1 MPRKT
6 RHNDIT
12 SPDKLSQ
19 VNKENMRLKEDFL
32 DYLKSLRR
40 SQGTL
45 AGYNNDLDI
54 IFTFIMERLGNKD
67 FRKLTKRDI
76 ISIQNWL
83 VDNGNSPAR
92 IRRVKSAMSSLSNYC
107 ENILADDDPDYE
119 GYRAVVRKIENPP
132 LQPVREKTVWDD
144 DELENLLELLVS
156 KKKYE
161 VACFVALGMYGGRR
175 KAELCRFKVSD
186 FDDSRLVCEGSLYK
200 SAPILT
206 KGGKMLEC
214 YTLAHKFKPY
224 LDLWMTY
231 RNEHEIYSEWLFPEK
246 GNPSS
251 HIQVST
257 VNSWANTLSAM
268 TGRDFY
274 VHALRHFYCSA
285 LIRAGIPDS
294 VIVDI
299 VGWSS
304 SEMLKIYDDNPK
316 DDRLGMYF
324 TKDGIVAPQ
333 EKSFSDM

>member
-6 RHNDIT
+6 RHNSIT
-12 SPDKLSQ
+12 SPEKLKQ
-19 VNKENMRLKEDFL
+19 INNENMRLKDDFL
-32 DYLKSLRR
+32 NYLKSLRR

-45 AGYNNDLDI
+45 AGYDNDLNI
-54 IFTFIMERLGNKD
+54 VFTYIMEKLGNKD

-92 IRRVKSAMSSLSNYC
+92 IRRIKSALSSLSNYC
-107 ENILADDDPDYE
+107 ENILSDDDPDYD

-132 LQPVREKTVWDD
+132 LHAVREKTVFED
-144 DELENLLELLVS
+144 DELEELLSALVT

-175 KAELCRFKVSD
+175 KAELCRFRVSD
-186 FDDSRLVCEGSLYK
+186 FDQGRLVCDGALYK
-200 SAPILT
+200 SQPILT
-206 KGGKMLEC
+206 KGAKMLEC
-214 YTLAHKFKPY
+214 YTLANKFQPY
-224 LDLWMTY
+224 LDLWMEY
-231 RNEHEIYSEWLFPEK
+231 RNNNNINSEWLFPDRANPEK
-246 GNPSS
+246 CLS
-251 HIQVST
+251 IST

-274 VHALRHFYCSA
+274 FHALRHFYCSA

-294 VIVDI
+294 VIIDI

-324 TKDGIVAPQ
+324 NKDGIVQSQP
-333 EKSFSDM
+333 KSLSDL

>member
-6 RHNDIT
+6 VRKSLT
-12 SPDKLSQ
+12 SPEKLALINSD
-19 VNKENMRLKEDFL
+19 NMRLKDDFL

-40 SQGTL
+40 SPGTL
-45 AGYNNDLDI
+45 AGYDNDLNI
-54 IFTFIMERLGNKD
+54 IFTYVMERLNNKD

-92 IRRVKSAMSSLSNYC
+92 IRRIKSALSSLSNYC
-107 ENILADDDPDYE
+107 ENILSDDDPDYS

-132 LQPVREKTVWDD
+132 LQSVREKTVWDD
-144 DELENLLELLVS
+144 VELEDILKLLVN

-161 VACFVALGMYGGRR
+161 MACFVALGVYSGRR
-175 KAELCRFKVSD
+175 KAELCRFRMSD
-186 FDDSRLVCEGSLYK
+186 FEESRLVCDGALYK
-200 SAPILT
+200 SAPIQT

-214 YTLAHKFKPY
+214 YTLAHKFQPY
-224 LDLWMTY
+224 LDAWISY
-231 RNEHEIYSEWLFPEK
+231 RNEIGIESDWLFPER
-246 GNPSS
+246 NNWSE
-251 HIQVST
+251 HIQIST
-257 VNSWANTLSAM
+257 VNSWANTLS
-268 TGRDFY
+268 TISGRDFY
-274 VHALRHFYCSA
+274 FHSLRHAFCSA

-324 TKDGIVAPQ
+324 TKDGIVASQ
-333 EKSFSDM
+333 AKSFSDM

>member
-19 VNKENMRLKEDFL
+19 VNKENIRLKEDFL

-54 IFTFIMERLGNKD
+54 IFTFIMERLCNKD

-175 KAELCRFKVSD
+175 KSELCRFKVSD

-333 EKSFSDM
+333 AKSFSDM

>member
-6 RHNDIT
+6 TRKSLT
-12 SPDKLSQ
+12 SQEKLAM
-19 VNKENMRLKEDFL
+19 VNTENLRLKEDFL
-32 DYLKSLRR
+32 EYLKSLRR
-40 SQGTL
+40 SPGTL

-54 IFTFIMERLGNKD
+54 VFTYIMEKLGNKD

-83 VDNGNSPAR
+83 VSNGNSPAR
-92 IRRVKSAMSSLSNYC
+92 IRRVKSAISSLSNYC
-107 ENILADDDPDYE
+107 ENILSDDDPDYE

-132 LQPVREKTVWDD
+132 LQPVREKTVWEDE
-144 DELENLLELLVS
+144 ELENLLDLLIE

-161 VACFVALGMYGGRR
+161 MACFVALGMYGGRR
-175 KAELCRFKVSD
+175 KSELCRFKVSD
-186 FDDSRLVCEGSLYK
+186 FDDSRLVCDGALYK

-224 LDLWMTY
+224 LDLWLSY
-231 RNEHEIYSEWLFPEK
+231 RNEKGINGDWLFPDK
-246 GNPSS
+246 NNPNE
-251 HIQVST
+251 HIQIST
-257 VNSWANTLSAM
+257 VNSWANTLSTM

-316 DDRLGMYF
+316 DDRIGMYF
-324 TKDGIVAPQ
+324 TKDGMVAPQ
-333 EKSFSDM
+333 SKSFSEI

>member
-6 RHNDIT
+6 RHNSIT
-12 SPDKLSQ
+12 SPDKLAL
-19 VNKENMRLKEDFL
+19 VNRENMRLKEDFL

-40 SQGTL
+40 SPGTL
-45 AGYNNDLDI
+45 AGYDNDLNI
-54 IFTFIMERLGNKD
+54 IFTYMMERLGNKD

-92 IRRVKSAMSSLSNYC
+92 IRRIKSALSSLSNYC
-107 ENILADDDPDYE
+107 ENILSDDDPDYS

-132 LQPVREKTVWDD
+132 LQAVREKTVWGD
-144 DELENLLELLVS
+144 DELEDILKVLID

-161 VACFVALGMYGGRR
+161 MACFVALAAYSGRR
-175 KAELCRFKVSD
+175 KSELCRFRVSD
-186 FDDSRLVCEGSLYK
+186 FDNSRLVCEGALFK

-214 YTLAHKFKPY
+214 YTLAHKFEPY
-224 LDLWMTY
+224 LNAWLQY
-231 RNEHEIYSEWLFPEK
+231 RNENSIQSDWLFPDK
-246 GNPSS
+246 NNSDD
-251 HIQVST
+251 HIQIST
-257 VNSWANTLSAM
+257 VNSWANTLS
-268 TGRDFY
+268 TISGRDFY
-274 VHALRHFYCSA
+274 FHSLRHAFCSA
-285 LIRAGIPDS
+285 LIREGIPDS

-304 SEMLKIYDDNPK
+304 SEMLKIYNDNPK

-333 EKSFSDM
+333 AKSLSDI

>member
-6 RHNDIT
+6 VKKSLT
-12 SPDKLSQ
+12 SPEKLEM

-32 DYLKSLRR
+32 EYLKSLRR
-40 SQGTL
+40 SSGTL
-45 AGYNNDLDI
+45 AGYDNDLNI
-54 IFTFIMERLGNKD
+54 VFTYVMERLGNKD

-83 VDNGNSPAR
+83 VSNGNSPAR
-92 IRRVKSAMSSLSNYC
+92 IRRIKSAMSSLSNYC
-107 ENILADDDPDYE
+107 ENILSDDDPDYD

-132 LQPVREKTVWDD
+132 LQPVREKTVWEDE
-144 DELENLLELLVS
+144 ELEELLDILVE

-161 VACFVALGMYGGRR
+161 IACFVALGMYGGRR
-175 KAELCRFKVSD
+175 KSELCRFKVSD
-186 FDDSRLVCEGSLYK
+186 FDDSRLVCDGALYK

-214 YTLAHKFKPY
+214 YTLAHKFKLY
-224 LDLWMTY
+224 LDLWMSY
-231 RNEHEIYSEWLFPEK
+231 RNEKCINSEWLFPDK
-246 GNPSS
+246 ANPNE
-251 HIQVST
+251 HIQIST
-257 VNSWANTLSAM
+257 INSWANTLSSL

-274 VHALRHFYCSA
+274 MHALRHYHCSA

-299 VGWSS
+299 IGWSS

-316 DDRLGMYF
+316 DDRIGMYF
-324 TKDGIVAPQ
+324 TKDGIIAHQ
-333 EKSFSDM
+333 AKGFSDI

>member
-6 RHNDIT
+6 KHNDIT
-12 SPDKLSQ
+12 NPDKLAQ

-32 DYLKSLRR
+32 NYLKSLRR

-45 AGYNNDLDI
+45 SGYNNDLDI
-54 IFTFIMERLGNKD
+54 IFTYMMEHLGNKD

-132 LQPVREKTVWDD
+132 LQPVREKTVWADE
-144 DELENLLELLVS
+144 ELENLLNLLVN
-156 KKKYE
+156 KNKYE
-161 VACFVALGMYGGRR
+161 IACFVALGMYGGRR
-175 KAELCRFKVSD
+175 KSELCRFKVSD

-214 YTLAHKFKPY
+214 YTLAHKFRPY
-224 LDLWMTY
+224 LDLWVDY
-231 RNEHEIYSEWLFPEK
+231 RNEHGIQSDWLFPDR
-246 GNPSS
+246 GNPTE
-251 HIQVST
+251 HIQIST
-257 VNSWANTLSAM
+257 VNSWSNTLSAM

-285 LIRAGIPDS
+285 LIRSGIPDS

-324 TKDGIVAPQ
+324 TKDGIVAHQ
-333 EKSFSDM
+333 AKSFSDM

>member
-6 RHNDIT
+6 QRNSIT
-12 SPDKLSQ
+12 SPEKLEM
-19 VNKENMRLKEDFL
+19 VNKENLRLKEDFL

-40 SQGTL
+40 SPGTL
-45 AGYNNDLDI
+45 SGYSNDLDI
-54 IFTFIMERLGNKD
+54 IFTYVMERLGNKD

-83 VDNGNSPAR
+83 VTNGNSPAR
-92 IRRVKSAMSSLSNYC
+92 IRRIKSAMSSLSNYC
-107 ENILADDDPDYE
+107 ENILSDDDPDYE

-132 LQPVREKTVWDD
+132 LQAVREKTVWSDE
-144 DELENLLELLVS
+144 ELEELLKSLVDM
-156 KKKYE
+156 KKYE
-161 VACFVALGMYGGRR
+161 MACFVALGVYSGRR
-175 KAELCRFKVSD
+175 KAELCRFRTSD
-186 FDDSRLVCEGSLYK
+186 FEDSRLVCEGALYK
-200 SAPILT
+200 SAPIQT

-224 LDLWMTY
+224 LDLWMDF
-231 RNEHEIYSEWLFPEK
+231 RECHNIHSEWLFPDRS
-246 GNPSS
+246 NCRD
-251 HIQVST
+251 HLQIST
-257 VNSWANTLSAM
+257 VNSWANTLSSI

-274 VHALRHFYCSA
+274 FHSLRHSFCSA

-316 DDRLGMYF
+316 DGRLGMYF

-333 EKSFSDM
+333 AKGFSDI

>member
-6 RHNDIT
+6 KHNDIT
-12 SPDKLSQ
+12 SPGKLAQ

-32 DYLKSLRR
+32 NYLKSLRR

-45 AGYNNDLDI
+45 SGYNNDLDI
-54 IFTFIMERLGNKD
+54 IFTYIMEHLGNKD

-107 ENILADDDPDYE
+107 ENILSDDDPDYE

-132 LQPVREKTVWDD
+132 LQPVREKTVWADE
-144 DELENLLELLVS
+144 ELENLLNLLVN
-156 KKKYE
+156 KNKYE
-161 VACFVALGMYGGRR
+161 IACFVALGMYGGRR
-175 KAELCRFKVSD
+175 KSELCRFKMSD
-186 FDDSRLVCEGSLYK
+186 FDDSRLVCDGALYK

-214 YTLAHKFKPY
+214 YTLAHKFRPY
-224 LDLWMTY
+224 LNLWMDY
-231 RNEHEIYSEWLFPEK
+231 RNEHGIKSDWLFPDRCDPAE
-246 GNPSS
+246 
-251 HIQVST
+251 HIQIST
-257 VNSWANTLSAM
+257 VNSWANTLSVL

-274 VHALRHFYCSA
+274 MHALRHFYCSA

-324 TKDGIVAPQ
+324 TKDGIVASQ
-333 EKSFSDM
+333 AKSFSDM

>member
-6 RHNDIT
+6 IRKSLTNQE
-12 SPDKLSQ
+12 KLAL
-19 VNKENMRLKEDFL
+19 VNTENLRLKEDFL
-32 DYLKSLRR
+32 EYLKSLRR
-40 SQGTL
+40 SPGTL

-54 IFTFIMERLGNKD
+54 VFTYVMEKLGNKD

-83 VDNGNSPAR
+83 VSNGNSPAR
-92 IRRVKSAMSSLSNYC
+92 IRRIKSAISSLSNYC
-107 ENILADDDPDYE
+107 ENILSDDDPDYE

-132 LQPVREKTVWDD
+132 LQPVREKTVWEDE
-144 DELENLLELLVS
+144 ELENLLDLLVE
-156 KKKYE
+156 KGKYE
-161 VACFVALGMYGGRR
+161 IACFVALGMYGGRR
-175 KAELCRFKVSD
+175 KSELCRFRVSD
-186 FDDSRLVCEGSLYK
+186 FDSSRLVCDGALYK
-200 SAPILT
+200 SAPLMT

-224 LDLWMTY
+224 LDLWMSY
-231 RNEHEIYSEWLFPEK
+231 RNEKGISGDWLFPDRN
-246 GNPSS
+246 NPNN
-251 HIQVST
+251 HIQIST
-257 VNSWANTLSAM
+257 VNSWANTLSTM

-316 DDRLGMYF
+316 DDRIGMYF

-333 EKSFSDM
+333 SKSFSDI

>member
-6 RHNDIT
+6 RHNSIT
-12 SPDKLSQ
+12 SPEKLKQINS
-19 VNKENMRLKEDFL
+19 ENMRLKDDFL
-32 DYLKSLRR
+32 NYLKSLRR

-45 AGYNNDLDI
+45 AGYDNDLNI
-54 IFTFIMERLGNKD
+54 VFTYIMEKLENKD

-92 IRRVKSAMSSLSNYC
+92 IRRIKSALSSLSNYC
-107 ENILADDDPDYE
+107 ENILSDDDPDYD

-132 LQPVREKTVWDD
+132 LHAVREKTVFED
-144 DELENLLELLVS
+144 DELEELLSTLVT

-175 KAELCRFKVSD
+175 KAELCRFRVSD
-186 FDDSRLVCEGSLYK
+186 FDQGRLVCDGALYK
-200 SAPILT
+200 SQPILT
-206 KGGKMLEC
+206 KGAKMLEC
-214 YTLAHKFKPY
+214 YTLANKFQPY
-224 LDLWMTY
+224 LDLWMEY
-231 RNEHEIYSEWLFPEK
+231 RNNNNINSEWLFPDRANPEK
-246 GNPSS
+246 CLS
-251 HIQVST
+251 IST

-274 VHALRHFYCSA
+274 FHALRHFYCSA

-294 VIVDI
+294 VIIDI

-324 TKDGIVAPQ
+324 NKDGIVQSQP
-333 EKSFSDM
+333 KSLSDL